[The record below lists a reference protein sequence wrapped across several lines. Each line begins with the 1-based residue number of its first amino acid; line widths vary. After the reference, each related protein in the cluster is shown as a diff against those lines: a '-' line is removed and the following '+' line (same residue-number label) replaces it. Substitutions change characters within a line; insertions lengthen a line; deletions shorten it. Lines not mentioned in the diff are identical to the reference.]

1 MLEFCTMRARRAKAS
16 SPEASSGTDAG
27 GGGGISLRFGGG
39 AKLGGGAKFPGAD
52 YQYFQRYSFVWGV
65 HGIRLTGRS

>member
-1 MLEFCTMRARRAKAS
+1 LLESCTMRARRAKAS

-52 YQYFQRYSFVWGV
+52 DQYSKDIPPYRVFMAYD
-65 HGIRLTGRS
+65 